1 MGERNITKNKKKKS
15 IGLFFFEK
23 MQKIKTIFKCKVN
36 LPKKIAND
44 LKFKGEK
51 VKKNCY
57 NVNENS
63 RRAKK

>member
-51 VKKNCY
+51 VKK
-57 NVNENS
+57 
-63 RRAKK
+63 KLL